1 VIVRHILIIG
11 MGGIGRHV
19 AHALRNESQRVRLSI
34 LVRKQY
40 VAAVKARVDEAG
52 SGSVQVVDRFEQL
65 VDTPELAVECAGHT
79 AVAEY
84 GETCLGSGSD
94 FLVTSVGALTD
105 AALLER
111 LERASRTHTGKLLIP
126 AGALAGI
133 DALAA
138 ARFGGLARVRY
149 TSRKLPRAWIG
160 TPAERM
166 CDLGSLTKSTEFFA
180 GSAGEAARLFP
191 QNANVAATIAL
202 AGLGFDRT
210 EVSLNADP
218 GAPGNVHLVEAEG
231 GFGRL
236 RVAVENR
243 PLADNPK
250 TSTLAALSVLRAI
263 HNRIDAIRI

>member
-1 VIVRHILIIG
+1 MRHILIIG
-11 MGGIGRHV
+11 LGGIGRHV
-19 AHALRNESQRVRLSI
+19 VQSLRSEATRVRLSL

-40 VAAVKARVDEAG
+40 VADVKARMEQAG
-52 SGSVQVVDRFEQL
+52 AGEVQVVDQFEKL
-65 VDTPELAVECAGHT
+65 TDIPELAVECAGHT
-79 AVAEY
+79 AVADY
-84 GETCLGSGSD
+84 GETCLTSGAD

-105 AALLER
+105 ATLLQR
-111 LERASRTHTGKLLIP
+111 LQRASRTHIGKVLIP

-138 ARFGGLARVRY
+138 ARFGGLERVRY
-149 TSRKLPRAWIG
+149 TSRKLPLAWLG
-160 TPAERM
+160 TPAEKM
-166 CDLGSLTKSTEFFA
+166 CDLASLTRSTEFYTGNA
-180 GSAGEAARLFP
+180 GDAARLFP

-218 GAPGNVHLVEAEG
+218 DAPGNVHIVEAEG

-236 RVAVENR
+236 RVEIENK

-250 TSTLAALSVLRAI
+250 TSTLAALSVLRVI
-263 HNRIDAIRI
+263 HNRIGAIQI

>member
-1 VIVRHILIIG
+1 MRHILIIG
-11 MGGIGRHV
+11 MGGVGRHV
-19 AHALRNESQRVRLSI
+19 ANAMQSQANRVRLSI

-40 VAAVKARVDEAG
+40 VADVKARMEEVA
-52 SGSVQVVDRFEQL
+52 SGDVQVVDRFEKL
-65 VDTPELAVECAGHT
+65 TDIPELAVECAGHT

-84 GETCLGSGSD
+84 GETCLTSGAD

-105 AALLER
+105 APLLDR
-111 LERASRTHTGKLLIP
+111 LKRASRTHIGKVLIP

-138 ARFGGLARVRY
+138 ARFGGLERVRY
-149 TSRKLPRAWIG
+149 TSRKLPLAWLG
-160 TPAERM
+160 TPAEKM
-166 CDLGSLTKSTEFFA
+166 CDLSSLTASAEFYTGNA
-180 GSAGEAARLFP
+180 GDAARLFP

-218 GAPGNVHLVEAEG
+218 DAPGNVHVLEAEG

-236 RVAVENR
+236 RVEIENK
-243 PLADNPK
+243 PLEDNPR

-263 HNRIDAIRI
+263 HNRIGAIQI